1 LCSSLGSSNRSVAA
15 KRRSDGVKTA
25 RDSRSRS
32 AMSVG
37 SPRAKRNSVGKSGKI
52 GEIGEIGEKTR
63 KRIAIGRSAAS

>member
-15 KRRSDGVKTA
+15 KRKSDDVKTA

-37 SPRAKRNSVGKSGKI
+37 SPRAKRNGIGKSGKI
-52 GEIGEIGEKTR
+52 DQIGTMGVTTR